1 MKINPAPLHVAQAVL
16 IGLCFALS
24 VAILGTAGHTLH
36 VFKTQQSSN
45 PWWLPLWPQ
54 HFDTHGT
61 SALIGSAA
69 AVTVLSAIFLVF
81 ALVPRFNPASRYTFR
96 AALALGT
103 ALPGGLVTLCTIV
116 YAHILNN
123 NSPDLD
129 TIQTWTCKYKNDRPM
144 EQDIKLPSGMGN
156 GAFGSLCRES
166 KFAIYGTLV
175 VFLLLSMSFG
185 VSIVAWLADKWAAR
199 QRGKEWADQ
208 NNVEMAG
215 HAPNQ

>member
-16 IGLCFALS
+16 IGLCFCLS

-54 HFDTHGT
+54 HFDASGT
-61 SALIGSAA
+61 SALIASAA
-69 AVTVLSAIFLVF
+69 VVTVLSTIFLVF
-81 ALVPRFNPASRYTFR
+81 ALVPRFNPAGRYTFR

-103 ALPGGLVTLCTIV
+103 VLPGSLATLCTVI
-116 YAHILNN
+116 YAHVLNN

-129 TIQTWTCKYKNDRPM
+129 TIQTWTCKYKSDEPIPQDLPASLGND
-144 EQDIKLPSGMGN
+144 
-156 GAFGSLCRES
+156 AFGSLCRES
-166 KFAIYGTLV
+166 RFAHYGTLI
-175 VFLLLSMSFG
+175 VFLLLSMAFG

-199 QRGKEWADQ
+199 KRGKECTDQ
-208 NNVEMAG
+208 NNVEMAS
-215 HAPNQ
+215 QMSRE

>member
-1 MKINPAPLHVAQAVL
+1 MKINPAPLHAAQAVL
-16 IGLCFALS
+16 IGLCFCMS

-36 VFKTQQSSN
+36 VFNTQQSFN

-54 HFDTHGT
+54 HFDSHGAK
-61 SALIGSAA
+61 ALIGSA
-69 AVTVLSAIFLVF
+69 VTVMVLSAIFLVF

-103 ALPGGLVTLCTIV
+103 ALPGGLATLCTVV

-123 NSPDLD
+123 NSPELD
-129 TIQTWTCKYKNDRPM
+129 TIQTWTCKYKSDKPM
-144 EQDIKLPSGMGN
+144 PQDMGLPSGMGN
-156 GAFGSLCRES
+156 GAFESLCTES

-175 VFLLLSMSFG
+175 TFLLLAMSLG

-199 QRGKEWADQ
+199 QRGKEWTDQ
-208 NNVEMAG
+208 NNVEMASQV
-215 HAPNQ
+215 PKY